1 MSIKN
6 SELIDPK
13 THTFKI
19 LDFITIQLFGGFLWQ
34 GDDIH
39 QPHANGSSFWAFED
53 PPEKAVAGITIAD
66 ISLDSEEVD
75 IDLLND
81 EDLCRFDNLLKSSN
95 SEEKNIIEWK
105 GSKLVKSNQKQKLQT
120 QYLCKE
126 DNKNCHII
134 EIRFNQF
141 GKKIFIA
148 GKYNLDLKEP
158 LAKLIS
164 NSLKSIK
171 FG

>member
-1 MSIKN
+1 MSIRN
-6 SELIDPK
+6 SELIDSK
-13 THTFKI
+13 THTFKV

-66 ISLDSEEVD
+66 ISQDSEEVD
-75 IDLLND
+75 IDSLDD
-81 EDLCRFDNLLKSSN
+81 EDLCKFDNLLKSSN

-105 GSKLVKSNQKQKLQT
+105 GSKLIVDNQKQRLET
-120 QYLCKE
+120 QYICKE
-126 DNKNCHII
+126 DNKKCQII
-134 EIRFNQF
+134 EIRFNKS
-141 GKKIFIA
+141 GKKIFIS

-164 NSLKSIK
+164 NSLESIK